1 MILWLTISIENLI
14 FLSLKLLHMHLC
26 AASLS
31 WSKSGGNMFQY
42 MWWVPSPKKRG
53 LLWAN
58 QDEKEISLLVEGV
71 TCWCKKNALCVCAV
85 WWKWEGR
92 KGLIFCLSGLSLF
105 QHDGGG
111 GCIETISL
119 FWPAEDVVLM
129 RCWSPLGFLQG
140 VLGGDGEN
148 LMEILSLIFKQ
159 MDTTAQA
166 LYLSI
171 CSTSL

>member
-1 MILWLTISIENLI
+1 MILWLTISIENLT
-14 FLSLKLLHMHLC
+14 FLSLKPLHMHLC

-92 KGLIFCLSGLSLF
+92 KGLIFCLSGLSSVPAWWWRRLHWNYF
-105 QHDGGG
+105 SILASWRCSADEVLESSGFFAGSAGRRWRKSDGNFM
-111 GCIETISL
+111 TH
-119 FWPAEDVVLM
+119 F
-129 RCWSPLGFLQG
+129 
-140 VLGGDGEN
+140 
-148 LMEILSLIFKQ
+148 
-159 MDTTAQA
+159 
-166 LYLSI
+166 
-171 CSTSL
+171 